1 MVMPSFK
8 LAPLVESDF
17 DTSDFVYTFS
27 TPLPKDA
34 ATVWA
39 ELNGESPLHW
49 CKAINKISW
58 TSPEPRGVGST
69 RTAKLA
75 LPGAAVH
82 ERFIVWEE
90 SPERYRN
97 AFTVETATFPGTKR
111 FGELYEVVGTAT
123 GSLFTWSFF
132 IEPSLGFTRYL
143 KPVIRRGLSGLISD
157 TQKHFA

>member
-1 MVMPSFK
+1 MPSFK

-17 DTSDFVYTFS
+17 NTSDFVYTFS

-132 IEPSLGFTRYL
+132 IEPSLGFTHYL
-143 KPVIRRGLSGLISD
+143 KPVIRRGLSELISD

>member
-1 MVMPSFK
+1 MAMASFK
-8 LAPLVESDF
+8 LEPLVESDF
-17 DTSDFVYTFS
+17 STSDFVYTFS
-27 TPLPKDA
+27 APLAKDA

-49 CKAINKISW
+49 CKAIKKISW

-69 RTAKLA
+69 RTAQLVV
-75 LPGAAVH
+75 PGTTLY
-82 ERFIVWEE
+82 ERFILWEE

-111 FGELYEVVGTAT
+111 FGEYYEVVGTAT

-132 IEPSLGFTRYL
+132 IDPSLGFTQYL
-143 KPVIRRGLSGLISD
+143 KPVIRRGLSGLMTD

>member
-8 LAPLVESDF
+8 LEPLVESDF
-17 DTSDFVYTFS
+17 NTSDFVYTFS

-49 CKAINKISW
+49 CKAINQIGW

-75 LPGAAVH
+75 LPGAAVN

-97 AFTVETATFPGTKR
+97 AFTVETAT
-111 FGELYEVVGTAT
+111 
-123 GSLFTWSFF
+123 
-132 IEPSLGFTRYL
+132 
-143 KPVIRRGLSGLISD
+143 
-157 TQKHFA
+157 